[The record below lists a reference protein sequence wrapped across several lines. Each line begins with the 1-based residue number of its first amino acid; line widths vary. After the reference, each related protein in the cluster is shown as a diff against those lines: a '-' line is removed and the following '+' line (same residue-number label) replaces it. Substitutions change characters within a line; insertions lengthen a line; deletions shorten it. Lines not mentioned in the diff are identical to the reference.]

1 MYNINRHW
9 WKKNCSGRANGG
21 VVADEMYY
29 TDVIPGRVTRVI
41 ILYYTILYINYHYC
55 YYCCYG
61 DSNIM
66 ILRNSEYS
74 FRVIVASER
83 IDNGKGETHVLQFII
98 ILDFYVHAI
107 VALAATIGHCR
118 QILKSVRVHRWHGKT
133 LHIITRT
140 CLLKEMFV
148 IIYCTNAKKGKKTV
162 TTKFSW
168 L

>member
-1 MYNINRHW
+1 MLCITLTDTDEKKIALVAQTVAW
-9 WKKNCSGRANGG
+9 WQTRCIIQMLFPAGSRASS
-21 VVADEMYY
+21 Y
-29 TDVIPGRVTRVI
+29 
-41 ILYYTILYINYHYC
+41 YYTILYINYHYC

-66 ILRNSEYS
+66 ILRNGEYS

-118 QILKSVRVHRWHGKT
+118 KILKSVRVHRWHGKT

-148 IIYCTNAKKGKKTV
+148 TIYCTNAKKGKKNCDH
-162 TTKFSW
+162 
-168 L
+168 